1 MGPQCNSKN
10 RTQKGQRHA
19 EHARLANKNRST
31 VSDRVRTAL
40 YRYCSV
46 IVRSLD
52 EIRAR
57 YFSSFI
63 ALNEWKSH
71 LWENKSVA
79 VHYVTTN
86 IVKQGSRRG
95 ERISSLPA
103 WLARP
108 IPFIAT
114 YDAISG
120 SCIVE
125 TFCPQ
130 TRISTSTRSTT
141 CRLGCSFR
149 RYPNPKHEIGP

>member
-1 MGPQCNSKN
+1 M
-10 RTQKGQRHA
+10 
-19 EHARLANKNRST
+19 
-31 VSDRVRTAL
+31 
-40 YRYCSV
+40 
-46 IVRSLD
+46 D

-57 YFSSFI
+57 YRFI

-71 LWENKSVA
+71 LWENKSIA

-86 IVKQGSRRG
+86 IVKRGSRKG

-108 IPFIAT
+108 IPFIAS

-130 TRISTSTRSTT
+130 TRISTSTQFHHVLVGPFDDFPARNTRSAVEDYSQRKHLQQFCYLPLISADNFSSLSA
-141 CRLGCSFR
+141 CRA
-149 RYPNPKHEIGP
+149 NT